1 MPTVLKSGPYRLFFY
16 AGDRD
21 EPQHIHIERD
31 NRIAK
36 FWIDPIRL
44 QSSGG
49 FSRIEIARI
58 EKLIG
63 ENRVELMEAWN
74 EYFGH

>member
-1 MPTVLKSGPYRLFFY
+1 MPTVLRIGSCRFFFY
-16 AGDRD
+16 SGDGN

-31 NRIAK
+31 DKVAK
-36 FWIDPIRL
+36 FWLDPVRL

-49 FSRIEIARI
+49 FNRTEIARI
-58 EKLIG
+58 QKMVDEHRSEFI
-63 ENRVELMEAWN
+63 EAWN